1 MEDREDRQQA
11 HNESLC
17 WEMKYRMKK
26 SRVREIDDAG
36 RGVLYRMIKKGLS
49 KEET

>member
-1 MEDREDRQQA
+1 MLGD
-11 HNESLC
+11 
-17 WEMKYRMKK
+17 
-26 SRVREIDDAG
+26 EIPYEKEQSKGDDAG

>member
-1 MEDREDRQQA
+1 MPYEGEQ
-11 HNESLC
+11 S
-17 WEMKYRMKK
+17 
-26 SRVREIDDAG
+26 REIDDAG